1 MRTIPVIASA
11 TTSAMMHSAT
21 SENVRVWRCCAGVLV
36 GDLVLEFDGQPVRS
50 GDELLDLLH
59 GDRVG
64 KSVAV
69 RLLRGTAVQSLAIVV
84 GERPVG

>member
-1 MRTIPVIASA
+1 
-11 TTSAMMHSAT
+11 
-21 SENVRVWRCCAGVLV
+21 VLV
-36 GDLVLEFDGQPVRS
+36 GDLVLDFDGQPVRS

-64 KSVAV
+64 RSVAV